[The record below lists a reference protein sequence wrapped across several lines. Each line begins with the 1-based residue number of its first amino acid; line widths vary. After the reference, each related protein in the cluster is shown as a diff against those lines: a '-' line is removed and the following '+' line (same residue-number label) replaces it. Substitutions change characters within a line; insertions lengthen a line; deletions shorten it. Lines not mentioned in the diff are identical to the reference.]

1 MSKDVKV
8 IDLID
13 EDGFRLP
20 GNLNTQFRNLQGG
33 VEYLKD
39 SADNITLE
47 LKGVSKKLGKHTTDL
62 STITEKVNE
71 IDKNLKDLSKVV
83 SENFTKV
90 GETFDTLI
98 KVFESIANTQ
108 QQNSNKAKAKNRKK

>member
-13 EDGFRLP
+13 EDGLRFP

-47 LKGVSKKLGKHTTDL
+47 LKGVSKKLSTHTTDL
-62 STITEKVNE
+62 SEITKKVNE
-71 IDKNLKDLSKVV
+71 IDKNLKDL
-83 SENFTKV
+83 TKHTITNYTKI
-90 GETFDTLI
+90 GDTFDRVIQILET
-98 KVFESIANTQ
+98 IAPKSPKQ
-108 QQNSNKAKAKNRKK
+108 PKKK